1 MSGTVAALQFVLLG
15 RRSAGDDAGGGNRG
29 VITSIALPMP
39 QPRPLTH
46 VFNFHFQRLLLPLLL
61 IILLQEKKLP
71 ISTLT
76 YETFSKLSMYTSIP
90 RNLHKLPRRPG
101 AIRRPLKP
109 TLRLEMNRALH
120 R

>member
-46 VFNFHFQRLLLPLLL
+46 VFNFHFQRLLLL
-61 IILLQEKKLP
+61 IILLQEKKNFNFDIRHLLEIIDVHFDP
-71 ISTLT
+71 
-76 YETFSKLSMYTSIP
+76 SKLTQIASTSWCYKATP
-90 RNLHKLPRRPG
+90 
-101 AIRRPLKP
+101 
-109 TLRLEMNRALH
+109 
-120 R
+120 